1 MKRTDKAEFIES
13 YKDKFSRA
21 VIAVLADYR
30 GLDVDTLNGLRRKLE
45 LHADGEFHVVK
56 NSLCRR
62 AIAGT
67 EKEVLDGHFQGPTS
81 VYLNYEDPVGPAK
94 TLVDFAKENK
104 QFDLKAG
111 FYDGQLL
118 DKAQIK
124 ALSQMPSKETLQA
137 MLIGLLQTPSRNLV
151 NLLSN
156 VPRGLLNVLNAHKA
170 KLEEEE
176 EAA

>member
-1 MKRTDKAEFIES
+1 MKRTDKAEFIDT
-13 YKDKFSRA
+13 YKDKLGRA

-30 GLDVDTLNGLRRKLE
+30 GLDVDTMNGLRRKLE

-67 EKEVLDGHFQGPTS
+67 EKEALDEHFQGPTS
-81 VYLNYEDPVGPAK
+81 LYLNYDDPVGPSK
-94 TLVDFAKENK
+94 TLIEFAKENK
-104 QFDLKAG
+104 AFELKAG

-118 DKAQIK
+118 DPAQIK
-124 ALSQMPSKETLQA
+124 ALSEMPSKETLQA
-137 MLIGLLQTPSRNLV
+137 MFVGLLQTPSRNLV
-151 NLLSN
+151 SLLSN
-156 VPRGLLNVLNAHKA
+156 VPRGLLNVLNAQKA

-176 EAA
+176 DAA